1 MIGWILAVLALFVVQ
16 TLLPNAARAAS
27 RDPLQIAWLKGNRDD
42 PPPATPMAA
51 RMERA
56 LVNMFEALV
65 VFLPLAVLAVALD
78 RAGGWVALGA
88 AVFFGTAFSLALTLF
103 VVPALYALIARNTT
117 SPHYVSDMIERLIS
131 RGATPAGAAA
141 GTAGAVPAAEQTA
154 AAPGAT

>member
-27 RDPLQIAWLKGNRDD
+27 RDPLQVAWLKGNRDD

-78 RAGGWVALGA
+78 RAGGWVAIGA
-88 AVFFGTAFSLALTLF
+88 AVFFVAR
-103 VVPALYALIARNTT
+103 VVYVPAYASGHARLR
-117 SPHYVSDMIERLIS
+117 SLVWGIGH
-131 RGATPAGAAA
+131 AGLGMMVA
-141 GTAGAVPAAEQTA
+141 GLL
-154 AAPGAT
+154 AAPG